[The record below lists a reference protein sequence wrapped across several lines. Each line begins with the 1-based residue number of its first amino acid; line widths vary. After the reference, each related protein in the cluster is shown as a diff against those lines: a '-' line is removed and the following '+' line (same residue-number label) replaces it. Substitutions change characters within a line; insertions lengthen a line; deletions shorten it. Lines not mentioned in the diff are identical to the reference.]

1 MWQSKKALNIFRIF
15 VVLMVMFGSVAKVS
29 LVWNLADLF
38 MALMAI
44 TNLIAISRLAPNAY
58 LALKDYLA
66 QKKAGIKDP
75 VFKAS
80 VLKDKTGVEVW
91 KD

>member
-1 MWQSKKALNIFRIF
+1 
-15 VVLMVMFGSVAKVS
+15 MVMFGSVAKVS

-66 QKKAGIKDP
+66 QKKQ
-75 VFKAS
+75 VS
-80 VLKDKTGVEVW
+80 KTLFS
-91 KD
+91 KLL

>member
-1 MWQSKKALNIFRIF
+1 MEPCRP
-15 VVLMVMFGSVAKVS
+15 VHG
-29 LVWNLADLF
+29 ADG
-38 MALMAI
+38 M
-44 TNLIAISRLAPNAY
+44 
-58 LALKDYLA
+58 KDYLA

-80 VLKDKTGVEVW
+80 VLENKDGVEVW

>member
-1 MWQSKKALNIFRIF
+1 
-15 VVLMVMFGSVAKVS
+15 
-29 LVWNLADLF
+29 
-38 MALMAI
+38 MAI
-44 TNLIAISRLAPNAY
+44 TNLVAISRLAPNAY

-80 VLKDKTGVEVW
+80 VLENKDGVEVW